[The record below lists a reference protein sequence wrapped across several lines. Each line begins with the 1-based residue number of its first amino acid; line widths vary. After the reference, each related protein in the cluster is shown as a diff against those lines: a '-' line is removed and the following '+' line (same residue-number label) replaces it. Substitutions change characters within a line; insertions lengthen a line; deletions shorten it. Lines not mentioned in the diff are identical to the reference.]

1 MKASI
6 VLLLAV
12 MSLMSACSSR
22 ETQLDPIAD
31 QLSAAVNRCVID
43 VRDKGDKY
51 ETSENCRS
59 LGEIAK
65 QYIGRRSKGE
75 RAMPCGSARRKR
87 QGKSLDGGSRFQI
100 GRPKP
105 DRLVGHA
112 LGR

>member
-1 MKASI
+1 MKPGI

-22 ETQLDPIAD
+22 ESQLDPIAD

-65 QYIGRRSKGE
+65 QYIAAGGLKESAPC
-75 RAMPCGSARRKR
+75 RADRLAESARARAWMAVAVS
-87 QGKSLDGGSRFQI
+87 KSGNPNLT
-100 GRPKP
+100 
-105 DRLVGHA
+105 VW
-112 LGR
+112 

>member
-6 VLLLAV
+6 VLPLAV

-22 ETQLDPIAD
+22 ESQLDPIAD

-65 QYIGRRSKGE
+65 QYVAAGGLKESAPC
-75 RAMPCGSARRKR
+75 RADRLAESARARAWMAVAVS
-87 QGKSLDGGSRFQI
+87 KSGDPNLT
-100 GRPKP
+100 
-105 DRLVGHA
+105 VW
-112 LGR
+112 

>member
-1 MKASI
+1 MGGFKMKASI

-12 MSLMSACSSR
+12 MSLISACSSR

-65 QYIGRRSKGE
+65 QYIAAGGLKESAPC
-75 RAMPCGSARRKR
+75 RADRLAESARARAWMAVAVS
-87 QGKSLDGGSRFQI
+87 KSGDPNLT
-100 GRPKP
+100 
-105 DRLVGHA
+105 VW
-112 LGR
+112 

>member
-1 MKASI
+1 MGGFKMKASI

-12 MSLMSACSSR
+12 MSLISACSSR

-59 LGEIAK
+59 LGE
-65 QYIGRRSKGE
+65 
-75 RAMPCGSARRKR
+75 SARARAWMAVAVS
-87 QGKSLDGGSRFQI
+87 KSGDPNLT
-100 GRPKP
+100 
-105 DRLVGHA
+105 VW
-112 LGR
+112 